1 MELAGTRSLILTCL
15 GHSLL
20 QNQFASECS
29 LAACRWQPSPQRGGI
44 LTTTTK
50 ITANIKARSYDQAF
64 ILVEHLAMMLHPL
77 TEEFKRWYGII
88 GDDFRRYKQEMNV
101 TDETYRPL
109 GLAP

>member
-1 MELAGTRSLILTCL
+1 
-15 GHSLL
+15 
-20 QNQFASECS
+20 
-29 LAACRWQPSPQRGGI
+29 
-44 LTTTTK
+44 
-50 ITANIKARSYDQAF
+50 
-64 ILVEHLAMMLHPL
+64 MMLHPL